1 MFSRFK
7 ARLNEALN
15 KLADFA
21 IVRVRWPEPQRVF
34 IV

>member
-7 ARLNEALN
+7 ARLNESLN

-21 IVRVRWPEPQRVF
+21 LVRARWPEPQRII